1 MRGEPFFPLTVPES
15 VSPLTTIITVRIPQ
29 SPAAG
34 ASPAHVPLKLSARA
48 GETVANA
55 RPRVRARQE
64 AYEAYFVSN
73 FLGILRLHLFG
84 KLNETQ
90 RLGSKLVYLYL
101 FAEVALGAAR
111 RVRPNKCFANLA

>member
-1 MRGEPFFPLTVPES
+1 M
-15 VSPLTTIITVRIPQ
+15 
-29 SPAAG
+29 
-34 ASPAHVPLKLSARA
+34 
-48 GETVANA
+48 ANA

-90 RLGSKLVYLYL
+90 RLGSKLVYYL

-111 RVRPNKCFANLA
+111 RVRSNKLFANLA